1 MTRIVMVGN
10 RKGGVTKTTTV
21 VNLSYELANR
31 GKKVLVIDFDGQAN
45 ATEYFTNGDEE
56 FYIGDALLNRKFDI
70 TTAIYPAIID
80 GEKQANL
87 HIIPGRSG
95 DVMTKLDMDMI
106 SLPRREERLIAHL
119 AAVKHLYDYILIDT
133 NPGTS
138 VLGLNA
144 IMAADEFIIPTSY
157 REKSIQGIEMFLAH
171 IEEVKFIDESE
182 IRFTIL
188 RTCLRRASKRE
199 LAYGD
204 SRIGLTWNGR
214 VADTII
220 WDKVVFGDAELANLP
235 VSKFA
240 PSDAG
245 AAYYKDFA
253 KEFDSYE
260 Q

>member
-10 RKGGVTKTTTV
+10 RKGGITKTTTV
-21 VNLSYELANR
+21 VNLGYELAKR
-31 GKKVLVIDFDGQAN
+31 GKQVLIIDFDGQAN
-45 ATEYFTNGDEE
+45 ATEFFTSGSED
-56 FYIGDALLNRKFDI
+56 FYIGDALLDRKFDI
-70 TTAIYPAIID
+70 NKTIYPAVID
-80 GEKQANL
+80 GEIQTHL

-106 SLPRREERLIAHL
+106 SLPRREERLINHL
-119 AAVKHLYDYILIDT
+119 ATVKHLFDYILIDT

-144 IMAADEFIIPTSY
+144 IMAADEFLIPTSY
-157 REKSIQGIEMFLAH
+157 REKSIKGIEMFLAH

-188 RTCLRRASKRE
+188 RSCLRRAAKRE

-204 SRIGLTWNGR
+204 SRIGMTWNDR

-240 PSDAG
+240 PNDAG
-245 AAYYKDFA
+245 SAYYRDFA

-260 Q
+260 Y